1 MKDYWCT
8 RKKGSVHMSITIA
21 ELKNRNKDSYQLID
35 IRGAIEI
42 SHGAVPDAVMVSAE
56 DIETGQAACYF
67 LCERRSQHRRSGA
80 FERKRISGREPGRWL
95 WRMAA

>member
-35 IRGAIEI
+35 IRDAIEI
-42 SHGAVPDAVMVSAE
+42 SHGAVPDAIAVPAE
-56 DIETGQAACYF
+56 EIETSSEVDKDKLLVF
-67 LCERRSQHRRSGA
+67 VL
-80 FERKRISGREPGRWL
+80 
-95 WRMAA
+95 